1 MSKSRACSLTFI
13 KYYVDNIKFERNI
26 NFDPSKKVRISYDI
40 DSNILNLDDTKAE
53 VKLFVNIFKD
63 VEEDNKPFEFELE
76 ITGVFAVENVNDKL
90 LLEQNTIAILYPFAR
105 ALISTYTANANV
117 PPLILPPINVI
128 KYIESKKNKS
138 KEQT

>member
-26 NFDPSKKVRISYDI
+26 NFDPSKKVKISYDI

-63 VEEDNKPFEFELE
+63 VEEDNKPFEFKLE
-76 ITGVFAVENVNDKL
+76 ITGVFAVENVNDKS
-90 LLEQNTIAILYPFAR
+90 LLEQNTIAILFPFAR

-117 PPLILPPINVI
+117 PPLILPPINVV
-128 KYIESKKNKS
+128 KYIESKRNKS
-138 KEQT
+138 KE